1 MDDAIALLGELLIQ
15 KAVDSHLVVDD
26 QDGAVAAARGRL
38 QRPTV
43 GVGSRSGA
51 DGRQSHRKRGSLP
64 IDTLDRDVPAPH
76 PAEMP
81 GDGEAEPG
89 AAIVARNGRFGLA
102 KGLEESVLLLRCHAD
117 TRVRDAKPETV
128 PAT

>member
-64 IDTLDRDVPAPH
+64 IDTLDRDVPAQH

-89 AAIVARNGRFGLA
+89 AALVARNGRFGS
-102 KGLEESVLLLRCHAD
+102 EEHTSELQSLMRTSYAAFCLKNK
-117 TRVRDAKPETV
+117 TNTQP
-128 PAT
+128 